1 MNLEPLNDSNYHSR
15 QEKIVMALASSGYAI
30 DKPRHISSM
39 LTIEATLEVT
49 NNAALTIVYV
59 LEHVK
64 WERQNKKCLM
74 VIKTSII

>member
-15 QEKIVMALASSGYAI
+15 HEKIVMALASSGYAI
-30 DKPRHISSM
+30 DNPRHISSM